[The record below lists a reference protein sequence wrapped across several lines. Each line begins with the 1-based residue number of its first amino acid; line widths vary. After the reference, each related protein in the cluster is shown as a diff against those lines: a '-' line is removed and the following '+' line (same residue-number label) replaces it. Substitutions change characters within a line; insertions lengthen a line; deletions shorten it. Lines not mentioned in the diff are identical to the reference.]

1 MEAKTNESSAAE
13 AASTGQLLRRYRKLA
28 GLTAQELA
36 HEVNSKHPDDAI
48 TAAVV
53 FNIEAERKTA
63 ITIPELA
70 HFAEVLAISSLS
82 RSLKPSVT
90 LQCSDVMVPPK
101 TKTAGCNRRFRSAAS
116 SRILSGLQ
124 WPENND
130 TRSASIRKNS

>member
-53 FNIEAERKTA
+53 RMFGID
-63 ITIPELA
+63 
-70 HFAEVLAISSLS
+70 HFLQYLHSLLHFS
-82 RSLKPSVT
+82 H
-90 LQCSDVMVPPK
+90 PK
-101 TKTAGCNRRFRSAAS
+101 TVGTSHFLHFSHRSVDW
-116 SRILSGLQ
+116 G
-124 WPENND
+124 PM
-130 TRSASIRKNS
+130 TRPV